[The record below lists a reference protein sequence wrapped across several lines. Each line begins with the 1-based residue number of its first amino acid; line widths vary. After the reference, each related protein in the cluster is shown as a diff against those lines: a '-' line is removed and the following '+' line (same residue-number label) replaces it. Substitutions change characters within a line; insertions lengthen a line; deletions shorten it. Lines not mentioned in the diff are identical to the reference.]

1 MSWLLLEELKSTLQ
15 RQESMPDETIEE
27 DLDRSSIT
35 YGDADVVEVEAILTS
50 IYKLLLTVN

>member
-15 RQESMPDETIEE
+15 RKESMPDKKIEE

-35 YGDADVVEVEAILTS
+35 SGDADVVEVEAILTS